1 MNDKI
6 EKLSELLKPEAFKN
20 NLILCSVFIAYF
32 ENTLDFI
39 IDTPKNFFSDTFD
52 TEKGFIPS
60 SDYKIK
66 VLNLDKKPLN
76 ASLLW
81 FKELKAI
88 SKTEILDFDTLRKY
102 RNKLAHELT
111 EILLDDGLEI
121 KEYVQNLEKLF
132 NFRIKLEKWWFF
144 NYEADFMEIQNIEE
158 LTDNDIST
166 GGEMIYK
173 LFMDILSEDTEKA
186 NFYSNEFKKHIKN
199 KRNFH

>member
-6 EKLSELLKPEAFKN
+6 EKLSELLKPEVFKN
-20 NLILCSVFIAYF
+20 NLILCSLYIAYF
-32 ENTLDFI
+32 ENTIDFI
-39 IDTPKNFFSDTFD
+39 IDTPKDFFSDTFD
-52 TEKGFIPS
+52 TQKGFIPS
-60 SDYKIK
+60 SDVKTK
-66 VLNLDKKPLN
+66 VLKLDKKPLN

-81 FKELKAI
+81 FKELNAI
-88 SKTEILDFDTLRKY
+88 SETEISDFDVLRKY

-111 EILLDDGLEI
+111 KILLDDGLEI
-121 KEYVQNLEKLF
+121 TEYVQNLNKLF

-144 NYEADFMEIQNIEE
+144 NFEADFMEIENIEE

-186 NFYSNEFKKHIKN
+186 SFYSNEFKKHIK
-199 KRNFH
+199 KK

>member
-6 EKLSELLKPEAFKN
+6 EKLSELLKPEVFKN
-20 NLILCSVFIAYF
+20 NLILCSLYIAYF
-32 ENTLDFI
+32 ENTIDFI
-39 IDTPKNFFSDTFD
+39 IDTPKDFFSDTFD
-52 TEKGFIPS
+52 TQRIYSS
-60 SDYKIK
+60 SDVKTK
-66 VLNLDKKPLN
+66 VLKLDKKPLN

-81 FKELKAI
+81 FKELNAI
-88 SKTEILDFDTLRKY
+88 SETEISDFDVLRKY

-111 EILLDDGLEI
+111 KILLDDGLEI
-121 KEYVQNLEKLF
+121 TEYVQNLNKLF

-144 NYEADFMEIQNIEE
+144 NFEADFMEIENIEE

-186 NFYSNEFKKHIKN
+186 SFYSNEFKKHIK
-199 KRNFH
+199 KK